1 MRNLLKK
8 NNNLHHSSDL
18 DLQLLARRLIPH
30 SCQAGCRAAT
40 ERVGATVEECVAAA
54 QLDKTKVLC
63 LKYRPQWLCQY
74 KDTKNQ

>member
-30 SCQAGCRAAT
+30 NCQAGGWAVIPVCR
-40 ERVGATVEECVAAA
+40 RYC
-54 QLDKTKVLC
+54 
-63 LKYRPQWLCQY
+63 
-74 KDTKNQ
+74 